1 MPSELRKRSSEG
13 IWLSIRSAP
22 DLVGGISGESGRQ
35 HLATAL
41 RTELHAR
48 LTFEAGKRAGWHRP

>member
-22 DLVGGISGESGRQ
+22 DLVGEIPGESGWQ
-35 HLATAL
+35 HLATVL
-41 RTELHAR
+41 YTELHAR
-48 LTFEAGKRAGWHRP
+48 